1 VPIDGE
7 LDEDGVEY
15 KALLKERTMA
25 IEDKM

>member
-7 LDEDGVEY
+7 LDEDGEEY
-15 KALLKERTMA
+15 KALLKKKTMA